1 MCSVGF
7 ASATWPSLGVDTA
20 FPYGGE
26 TDRLPLI
33 TTLSLPRVARAFFP
47 RSARRSRGTATMN
60 QSNATSRSLARSLVR
75 SFPLVARCLA
85 ICSLSETPRSHVSES
100 RLPDLFCLSE
110 LFLFLCACV
119 RPTKQENTNR
129 KSYSAKD
136 EAWKVGKLRG
146 RAAGKARQSK
156 QASPEG
162 AGHARGP
169 GRGNLVA
176 DVWRVRRVRPAAA
189 TGSRS
194 GRVIGAT
201 AGERGSRSS
210 S

>member
-26 TDRLPLI
+26 TDRLPFI
-33 TTLSLPRVARAFFP
+33 TTLSLPHVARALFL

-85 ICSLSETPRSHVSES
+85 ICSLSETPRSHVCES

-146 RAAGKARQSK
+146 RAAGEARQGKASK
-156 QASPEG
+156 QAQKEQATHG
-162 AGHARGP
+162 
-169 GRGNLVA
+169 GRA
-176 DVWRVRRVRPAAA
+176 
-189 TGSRS
+189 
-194 GRVIGAT
+194 GAT
-201 AGERGSRSS
+201 W
-210 S
+210 